1 MHRKKKIKRIAR
13 KEFLITDICFEKDIG
28 LPIID
33 ENQCIK
39 FSSCTTLQKFYIKS
53 QGSQNNCDKNRFLVR
68 GNTRK
73 ILAEFWHLFWLK
85 MIVKIEIQ
93 RWPAEIPVNLLGQFS
108 LSGQIFFSWAAAAR
122 NFEIFLSRPL
132 FTIIFKPKM
141 VSNLC
146 VFFVYC
152 LAPETYSG

>member
-1 MHRKKKIKRIAR
+1 MVFRYLLWK
-13 KEFLITDICFEKDIG
+13 IG

-33 ENQCIK
+33 KNQCIK

-53 QGSQNNCDKNRFLVR
+53 QASQNNCDKNRFLVR

-108 LSGQIFFSWAAAAR
+108 LSGQIFFLPGQQQQLLGPSL
-122 NFEIFLSRPL
+122 NFEIFFSRPL
-132 FTIIFKPKM
+132 FTIIFKPNM
-141 VSNLC
+141 VSNLHKNFC
-146 VFFVYC
+146 V
-152 LAPETYSG
+152 

>member
-1 MHRKKKIKRIAR
+1 MVFRYLLWK
-13 KEFLITDICFEKDIG
+13 IG

-33 ENQCIK
+33 KNQCIK

-53 QGSQNNCDKNRFLVR
+53 QASQNNCDKNRFLVR

-141 VSNLC
+141 VSNLRKNFLC
-146 VFFVYC
+146 IVWHQKPSVKSMVTSTNC
-152 LAPETYSG
+152 I